1 MWSVLLSI
9 LAFTV
14 AANLDNLGV
23 CLAYG
28 ANGTRITPPANLL
41 IAAISGLATALSVTA
56 GGKLAQWVGPATA
69 RLLGMAGMVLIG
81 GWVCLK
87 AIVDGWAPPDQKEP
101 REVCSLRI
109 KPLGLI
115 VSILKEPLKSRLGP
129 IQNHRSERSVIIGD
143 GLVRQLPSQRRGPW
157 PVGATLGT
165 TALAVAVGSFAVP
178 IGLDAC
184 VFGRPLAVGAPA
196 CRRTAPDGH
205 GHPRSKIVYR
215 LRPSRQQHRLPP
227 PPSPRHCSSRFR
239 RLIAWA
245 MVISSRGTGATSR
258 SSSPVTG

>member
-56 GGKLAQWVGPATA
+56 GGKLAQWVDPATA

-115 VSILKEPLKSRLGP
+115 VSILKEPLKADLDQSKTIDLK
-129 IQNHRSERSVIIGD
+129 EA
-143 GLVRQLPSQRRGPW
+143 LL
-157 PVGATLGT
+157 LGT
-165 TALAVAVGSFAVP
+165 ALSANCLASGVALGLLELPLVPTALAVAVGSFCCTHL
-178 IGLDAC
+178 GWML
-184 VFGRPLAVGAPA
+184 GRFLGDRWPS
-196 CRRTAPDGH
+196 RRTGLAAG
-205 GHPRSKIVYR
+205 
-215 LRPSRQQHRLPP
+215 LL
-227 PPSPRHCSSRFR
+227 
-239 RLIAWA
+239 LMA
-245 MVISSRGTGATSR
+245 MAILGRK
-258 SSSPVTG
+258 

>member
-115 VSILKEPLKSRLGP
+115 VSILKEPLKADLDQSKTIDLK
-129 IQNHRSERSVIIGD
+129 EA
-143 GLVRQLPSQRRGPW
+143 LL
-157 PVGATLGT
+157 LGT
-165 TALAVAVGSFAVP
+165 ALSANCLASGVALGLLELPLVPTALAVAVGSFCCTHL
-178 IGLDAC
+178 GWML
-184 VFGRPLAVGAPA
+184 GRFLGDRWPS
-196 CRRTAPDGH
+196 RRTGLAAG
-205 GHPRSKIVYR
+205 
-215 LRPSRQQHRLPP
+215 LL
-227 PPSPRHCSSRFR
+227 
-239 RLIAWA
+239 LMA
-245 MVISSRGTGATSR
+245 MAILGRK
-258 SSSPVTG
+258 